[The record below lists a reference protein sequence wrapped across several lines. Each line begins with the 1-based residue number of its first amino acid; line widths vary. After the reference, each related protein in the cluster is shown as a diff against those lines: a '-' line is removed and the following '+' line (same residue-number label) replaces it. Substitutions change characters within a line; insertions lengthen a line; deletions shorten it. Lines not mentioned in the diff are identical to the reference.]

1 MAQRLEHEINLLV
14 RGKRPYSRIG
24 WEKFAD
30 GGQWRLTRHEDWPD
44 VKTAGN
50 VVDMAQ
56 RFADREGYVLKAS
69 KDDSVVYVQ
78 FLSHK
83 DILAAL
89 ARHAGSVHPVA
100 EHFKIPVDEVTRVI
114 DANRTEQ
121 PVMPVPAGNP
131 FQS

>member
-14 RGKRPYSRIG
+14 RGKRQYSRIG

-30 GGQWRLTRHEDWPD
+30 GSQWRLTRHEDWPD
-44 VKTAGN
+44 VKTASN

-69 KDDSVVYVQ
+69 KDDNVVYIQ

-83 DILAAL
+83 DILAML
-89 ARHAGSVHPVA
+89 ARHAGSVLPVA
-100 EHFKIPVDEVTRVI
+100 EHFKIPVEEVTRVI
-114 DANRTEQ
+114 DANRPEQ
-121 PVMPVPAGNP
+121 PAMPVPAGNP